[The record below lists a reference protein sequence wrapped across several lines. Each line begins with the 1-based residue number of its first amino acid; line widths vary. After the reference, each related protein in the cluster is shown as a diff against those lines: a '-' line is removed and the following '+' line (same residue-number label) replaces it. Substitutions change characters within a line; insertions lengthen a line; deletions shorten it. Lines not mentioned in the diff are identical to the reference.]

1 MILNYPTNSRNISL
15 EFGYDATYDSEL
27 SGFYKLFDNK
37 HPGVDFDLAEGTN
50 VNSSFEGF
58 VVRNEFHQGMGNTL
72 GIRNGNILAL
82 YAHLSEINVSMG
94 AIVKKE
100 ELIAKSGNTGSASTS
115 PHLHFELRDLR
126 FKILREMVFK
136 PEFLVEIR
144 NFQEEFTYKINNTNT
159 PKNLNLIS
167 KMYFGSEN
175 FAENIKIKNNLN
187 IKNDAILPQDF
198 DLLIP
203 NFTVKTS

>member
-15 EFGYDATYDSEL
+15 EFGFDASNDPEL

-37 HPGVDFDLAEGTN
+37 HPGVDFDLPEGTN
-50 VNSSFEGF
+50 VNSSFDGI